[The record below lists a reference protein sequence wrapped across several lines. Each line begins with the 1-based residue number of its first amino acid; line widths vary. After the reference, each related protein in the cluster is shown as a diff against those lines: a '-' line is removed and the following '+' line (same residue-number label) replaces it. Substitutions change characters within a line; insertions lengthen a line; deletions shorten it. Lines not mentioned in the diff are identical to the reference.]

1 MNRAQRRKAAKSGKK
16 MSWPTNQGVLNK
28 SLGVVP
34 EEHTPDFSSVPL
46 ATICQSINLLIDEL
60 RGRGIPVYDFD
71 NKDKA
76 VQGIQILQGKVFFL
90 AAKEEDDHE
99 EV

>member
-1 MNRAQRRKAAKSGKK
+1 MNRAQRRNAARSGKK
-16 MSWPTNQGVLNK
+16 KFRPVNQGVPDK
-28 SLGVVP
+28 RLGVVP
-34 EEHTPDFSSVPL
+34 EEHAPDFSSVPL

-76 VQGIQILQGKVFFL
+76 IQGIQILQGKVFFL

>member
-1 MNRAQRRKAAKSGKK
+1 MNRAQRRKAAKNGVKK
-16 MSWPTNQGVLNK
+16 FRPVNMGAPDNRI
-28 SLGVVP
+28 GVVP
-34 EEHTPDFSSVPL
+34 EEETPDFSSVPL

-71 NKDKA
+71 NKDKT
-76 VQGIQILQGKVFFL
+76 VWGIQIVQGKVFFL
-90 AAKEEDDHE
+90 TAKEEDDHE